1 MKAILKS
8 AIAPAPTKPT
18 PGNVMAGLCEASHK
32 ANFIRGSLAKH
43 LEKDNG
49 IELDYCESEG
59 LLYIMGDLIAL
70 LENLVS
76 DTDECL
82 GGVDHD

>member
-1 MKAILKS
+1 MKTASKS
-8 AIAPAPTKPT
+8 AIAPVSTKST
-18 PGNVMAGLCEASHK
+18 PSNVMAGLCVASHK

-43 LEKDNG
+43 MEGGDG

-59 LLYIMGDLIAL
+59 LLYIMGDLIVL

>member
-1 MKAILKS
+1 MKAISKS
-8 AIAPAPTKPT
+8 ATALVSTKPS
-18 PGNVMAGLCEASHK
+18 PSNVMTGLCEASHK

-43 LEKDNG
+43 MAGGDG
-49 IELDYCESEG
+49 IDLDYCESEG
-59 LLYIMGDLIAL
+59 LLYIMADLIDL

>member
-1 MKAILKS
+1 MKAISKG
-8 AIAPAPTKPT
+8 AIAPVSTKPT
-18 PGNVMAGLCEASHK
+18 PSNVMAGLCEASHK
-32 ANFIRGSLAKH
+32 ANFIRGSHAKH

-76 DTDECL
+76 DADECF
-82 GGVDHD
+82 GGVDHE